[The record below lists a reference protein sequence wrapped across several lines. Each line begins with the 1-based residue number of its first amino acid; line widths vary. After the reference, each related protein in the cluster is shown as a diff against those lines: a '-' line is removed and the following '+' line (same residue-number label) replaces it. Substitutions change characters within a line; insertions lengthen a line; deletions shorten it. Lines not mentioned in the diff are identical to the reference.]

1 MQENVIKH
9 SGTIRH
15 IDAEKLIVVI
25 HTVSACSSCHEK
37 GACGISEQ
45 KDKEVELKP
54 IPGREYAIGDLVE
67 VKISR
72 TAGLRAVLWAYLVP
86 FAVLMTTLIVVWNI
100 TGNQELAGL
109 LSLASL
115 IPYFFILYLLR
126 KRIAGRFSIT
136 LV

>member
-9 SGTIRH
+9 AGTIRY

-37 GACGISEQ
+37 GGCGLSEQ

-54 IPGREYAIGDLVE
+54 VPGRSYAVGDLVE

-72 TAGLRAVLWAYLVP
+72 TAGLRAVLWAYLAP
-86 FAVLMTTLIVVWNI
+86 FAVLMTILLVVWNI

-109 LSLASL
+109 LALVGLA
-115 IPYFFILYLLR
+115 PYFFILYLLR
-126 KRIAGRFSIT
+126 DR
-136 LV
+136 